1 MEFLDEIV
9 KQNKVEIDKIKD
21 AGFKQKVDDQ
31 RGFVISSVPSIIQMD
46 KKFFSYK
53 REMKQ
58 LFANSANQFGAL
70 GLDEEDK
77 RDNRNTVNDQIEA
90 QMEGASKR

>member
-1 MEFLDEIV
+1 
-9 KQNKVEIDKIKD
+9 
-21 AGFKQKVDDQ
+21 
-31 RGFVISSVPSIIQMD
+31 MD

-58 LFANSANQFGAL
+58 LFANSASQYGAL
-70 GLDEEDK
+70 GLEEEDK
-77 RDNRNTVNDQIEA
+77 RDNRNTLNDQIEA